1 MTRKVLVLN
10 VFLIVG
16 VFISREGDGYDLFMY
31 TVPYMAIGIIT
42 VSTLLLITELRN
54 YSPTGAEQ
62 MDQLNAFLRYVSEPN
77 KNVFANE
84 PALCANLYLN
94 GLPYAFSMDLLDQW
108 RSKFADNI
116 LTWSQDDGVTPDERE
131 ILQDCENFI
140 SSLPEIDELLFS
152 PRPD

>member
-16 VFISREGDGYDLFMY
+16 VFISREGDGYDLLMY
-31 TVPYMAIGIIT
+31 TVPYMAIGIVT

-62 MDQLNAFLRYVSEPN
+62 MDQLNGFLRYVSEPN

-84 PALCANLYLN
+84 PALSANLYLN
-94 GLPYAFSMDLLDQW
+94 GLPYAFSMDILDPW

-116 LTWSQDDGVTPDERE
+116 LTWSQDDKVAPDERE

-140 SSLPEIDELLFS
+140 SSLTEIEELLFS